1 MSTSKSQCELCS
13 YYIYDEDLEMY
24 VCDVNL
30 DQDEAETFYAGHN
43 SCPYFHLNDEYAIVR
58 KQN

>member
-1 MSTSKSQCELCS
+1 MSSNQCELCT

-30 DQDEAETFYAGHN
+30 DQDDVEFLYNKHT
-43 SCPYFHLNDEYAIVR
+43 SCQYFHLNDEYAIVR